1 MYVEMIYCNDNIALK
16 LQIVFEKTEYP
27 LVIEKNINYTAFFD
41 L

>member
-1 MYVEMIYCNDNIALK
+1 MYVKMIKCKENIAWK

-27 LVIEKNINYTAFFD
+27 LGNWKEQNYTAFFV